1 MSTRKNTKRI
11 ALRWTKRIVL
21 IAGALGIAIAIV
33 LALLPKSITV
43 DTATV
48 TRGPLE
54 VEIREDGQTRVRDRY
69 VIVAPIA
76 GELERLPV
84 EAGALVDQGGV
95 VARIEPPH
103 AQLLDNR
110 TRGETNARLA
120 AARARERQAIT
131 AIVRARQSRNLAV
144 QEAERTRALIAQGAI
159 TGAEHD
165 RAELAATLATE
176 ELAAAEQQRAVA
188 IAEIDAIRAVL
199 EPRPART
206 ERLDVVAPT
215 RGRVLR
221 VFRESAGL
229 IAAGAP
235 IVEIGDPASL
245 EVVVDVLSRDA
256 ERITPG
262 MTVFIETAGQSVR
275 GTVTLVEPS
284 AFTRVSALG
293 VEEQRVN
300 VIVCFDA
307 PATIG
312 DAFRV
317 DARII
322 TWQGNNVLRIPA
334 SALFRDHG
342 RWAVY
347 VLAGDRARMRAVD
360 VGHRGRADVEVTRG
374 LAKNERVLIH
384 PGDQIHDG
392 ARVTPR
398 KN

>member
-1 MSTRKNTKRI
+1 MSTRKNKRL
-11 ALRWTKRIVL
+11 ALRWTKRILL
-21 IAGALGIAIAIV
+21 IAGALGIAAAIV
-33 LALLPKSITV
+33 IALLPKSIAV

-54 VEIREDGQTRVRDRY
+54 VEVREDGQTRVRDRY
-69 VIVAPIA
+69 VIAAPIA

-84 EAGALVDQGGV
+84 KAGAWVDDGAV
-95 VARIEPPH
+95 VARIQPPRP
-103 AQLLDNR
+103 QLLDDR
-110 TRGETNARLA
+110 TRGETTARLA
-120 AARARERQAIT
+120 AARARERQAAH
-131 AIVRARQSRNLAV
+131 AIVRAQASKKLAV
-144 QEAERTRALIAQGAI
+144 RESERTRALIEQGAI
-159 TGAEHD
+159 TGTE
-165 RAELAATLATE
+165 RENAELAESRAIE
-176 ELAAAEQQRAVA
+176 ELATAEQQRAVA
-188 IAEIDAIRAVL
+188 AAEIEALRAVL
-199 EPRPART
+199 EPRQSAAMRV
-206 ERLDVVAPT
+206 DVVAPT

-221 VFRESAGL
+221 VFHESAGL
-229 IAAGAP
+229 VAAGAP
-235 IVEIGDPASL
+235 IVEVGDPASL

-262 MTVFIETAGQSVR
+262 MPVVIETAGQPVR

-300 VIVCFDA
+300 VVVCFEG

-322 TWQGNNVLRIPA
+322 TWRGDSVLRIPA

-342 RWAVY
+342 RWAVF
-347 VLAGDRARMRAVD
+347 VVAGGRARMRDVD
-360 VGHRGRADVEVTRG
+360 VGHRGRADVEITRG
-374 LAKNERVLIH
+374 LAERERVLIH

-392 ARVTPR
+392 VRISPR